1 MESRLAKLSNL
12 REKINSQHII
22 LVACILAVAY
32 LVLIPLIML
41 LFGSIRSAPIG
52 EPGAHFT
59 FKNYLDAYLSPRFF
73 PLMGNSF
80 LYGIGSC
87 ILTFVLGTSLAWVYE
102 RTNTPFKKIFGV
114 AALIPFIVPGILST
128 ISWILLLSPKIG
140 LINLV
145 LMKLF
150 ALENPPLNIYSL
162 PGMIW
167 AEAIHLYPLV
177 FMMMAAS
184 FRSMDMS
191 LEESSTMSGA
201 GVFGTFCRVTLPL
214 MRPAFFS
221 AMLIMFIRAI
231 EAFEVP
237 ALVGLPAGIE
247 VFTSEIYLAIHE
259 YPSNF
264 GLAGSLAV
272 TLLIIS
278 SLGVYFYRRATAKE
292 QRFATV
298 TGKGFR
304 PRLIDLG
311 GFKYLVSGLCI
322 VFFLITIGLPIF
334 ILLWSS
340 FVPFYEVPSLAAAKT
355 LSLKNY
361 IFVFNFPTTMTAFK
375 NSIFLMLTTAT
386 ITMLLTS
393 VIAWIAVKSKIKGR
407 GMLDVLTFIPI
418 AFPGIVLGVSLLYVY
433 LALPI
438 PIYGTIWILMVA
450 YITKYMPYGIR
461 TTSSTIIQI
470 SSELEEASALSG
482 ASWATTFR
490 KITLPLLIPGF
501 MAGWLYIAMVSLREL
516 STSILLYASGS
527 EVLSIVVFDLWEG
540 GQYPTLCAL
549 GIMMISLLVLLA
561 FVANKVGARIG
572 IRRETTH

>member
-1 MESRLAKLSNL
+1 MVGC
-12 REKINSQHII
+12 I
-22 LVACILAVAY
+22 LVVAY
-32 LVLIPLIML
+32 LVLIPLGML
-41 LFGSIRSAPIG
+41 LVGSVRSAPIG

-59 FKNYLDAYLSPRFF
+59 LKNFGDAYLSPRFF
-73 PLMGNSF
+73 PLLGNSF

-87 ILTFVLGTSLAWVYE
+87 ILTFLLGTTLAWVYE

-114 AALIPFIVPGILST
+114 AALVPFIVPGILST
-128 ISWILLLSPKIG
+128 ISWILLFMPRIG
-140 LINLV
+140 VINLCT
-145 LMKLF
+145 MK
-150 ALENPPLNIYSL
+150 ALHLDQSPFNIYSL
-162 PGMIW
+162 YGMIW
-167 AEAIHLYPLV
+167 AESIHLYPLV
-177 FMMMAAS
+177 FLMMAAS
-184 FRSMDMS
+184 FRSMDMA

-201 GVFGTFCRVTLPL
+201 GIFGTFCRITLPL

-237 ALVGLPAGIE
+237 ALIGLPAGIE

-264 GLAGSLAV
+264 GLAGALAT
-272 TLLIIS
+272 TLLFFS
-278 SLGVYFYRRATAKE
+278 ALGVYFYRRATSKE

-298 TGKGFR
+298 SGKGFR

-311 GFKYLVSGLCI
+311 NFKYVVSGLCI
-322 VFFLITIGLPIF
+322 IFFLITIGLPIF

-340 FVPFYEVPSLAAAKT
+340 FVPFYEVPSLAAIAT

-361 IFVFNFPTTMTAFK
+361 VFVFNFPTTMTAFR

-393 VIAWIAVKSKIKGR
+393 VIAWIAVKSKIRGR
-407 GMLDVLTFIPI
+407 GLLDALAFIPI

-433 LALPI
+433 LYLPI
-438 PIYGTIWILMVA
+438 PIYGTIWILVVA
-450 YITKYMPYGIR
+450 YITKYMPYGSR

-470 SSELEEASALSG
+470 HTELEEASALSG
-482 ASWATTFR
+482 ATWAYTFR

-501 MAGWLYIAMVSLREL
+501 MAGWVYIAMVSLREL

-549 GIMMISLLVLLA
+549 GIMMIALLILLA
-561 FVANKVGARIG
+561 LIANKVGARIG
-572 IRRETTH
+572 IKRTTLD

>member
-1 MESRLAKLSNL
+1 MESRLAKLSKL
-12 REKINSQHII
+12 GEKFTTQNVI
-22 LVACILAVAY
+22 LLGCILIVSY
-32 LVLIPLIML
+32 LVLIPLGML
-41 LFGSIRSAPIG
+41 LVGSIRSAPIG

-59 FKNYLDAYLSPRFF
+59 FNNYLEAYLSPRFF
-73 PLMGNSF
+73 PLLGNSF
-80 LYGIGSC
+80 IYGLGSC
-87 ILTFVLGTSLAWVYE
+87 VLTFTLGTTLAWVYE
-102 RTNTPFKKIFGV
+102 RTNTPLKKIFGV

-145 LMKLF
+145 LAKILHLDHSPF
-150 ALENPPLNIYSL
+150 NIYSL
-162 PGMIW
+162 YGMIW
-167 AEAIHLYPLV
+167 AEGIHLYPLV
-177 FMMMAAS
+177 FLMMSAS
-184 FRSMDMS
+184 FRSMDMA

-201 GVFGTFCRVTLPL
+201 GIFGTFCRITLPL

-237 ALVGLPAGIE
+237 ALIGLPAGIE

-264 GLAGSLAV
+264 GLAGALAT
-272 TLLIIS
+272 TLLFFS
-278 SLGVYFYRRATAKE
+278 TLGVYFYRRATSKE

-298 TGKGFR
+298 SGKGFR

-311 GFKYLVSGLCI
+311 KFKYLVSGLCI
-322 VFFLITIGLPIF
+322 IFFIITIGLPIF

-340 FVPFYEVPSLAAAKT
+340 FVPFYEVPSLAAIST

-361 IFVFNFPTTMTAFK
+361 FFVFNFPTTMTAFR

-386 ITMLLTS
+386 LTMLLTS

-407 GMLDVLTFIPI
+407 GVLDTLAFIPI

-438 PIYGTIWILMVA
+438 PIYGTIWILLVA
-450 YITKYMPYGIR
+450 YMTKYLPYGIR
-461 TTSSTIIQI
+461 TTTASIIQVHK
-470 SSELEEASALSG
+470 ELEEASALSG
-482 ASWATTFR
+482 ATWGTTFL

-516 STSILLYASGS
+516 STSILLYSSGS

-549 GIMMISLLVLLA
+549 GIMMIGILILLA
-561 FVANKVGARIG
+561 FVANKVGAKIG
-572 IRRETTH
+572 IKRTTS